1 LVHKKSLQ
9 PTDYTRWYSTNITN
23 QGTSFDLGS
32 ITYGQSKDLLIPFSP
47 RSVNN
52 CEFTLTYDNV
62 QEKKKSLRFNAK
74 NNFQQADLDQITRH
88 KLRLEFV
95 HCVRSTFE
103 KLRENK
109 TKSTSGKNKKY
120 SEAMNQ
126 IKALEEEMKKYA
138 NGNDEFIKDLFVDL
152 TGQVKQALEREDWFT
167 KWGRHYLPSLTRKF
181 YQINI
186 R

>member
-1 LVHKKSLQ
+1 
-9 PTDYTRWYSTNITN
+9 
-23 QGTSFDLGS
+23 LGS
-32 ITYGQSKDLLIPFSP
+32 ITYGQSKDLLIPLP
-47 RSVNN
+47 PESVNN

-74 NNFQQADLDQITRH
+74 NNFQQADLGLITRH

-103 KLRENK
+103 KMREKK
-109 TKSTSGKNKKY
+109 TKSTSGENKGH

-126 IKALEEEMKKYA
+126 IKTLEEEMRKYA
-138 NGNDEFIKDLFVDL
+138 DGNDEFIKDLFVDL
-152 TGQVKQALEREDWFT
+152 TGQVQQAFEREDWFM
-167 KWGRHYLPSLTRKF
+167 KWGRHFLPSLTRKF

-186 R
+186 RQSTNDLRLVINTD